1 MPWCAREM
9 ISTFDS
15 FKSHFDVSTMSEAL
29 RLLAPP
35 LGTRAH
41 LPLCSSSLSLSSPHC
56 QLLEPYEST
65 PVGTRVSPKGLVSIL
80 PPPKQISSK
89 VWEKVV
95 KLLAVKGE
103 PLVLGCGYIV
113 CLGFDVDVVNIRK
126 LNTSAVAV
134 LKWCQVGRQP
144 TMMCHCP
151 RTHTTT

>member
-1 MPWCAREM
+1 M
-9 ISTFDS
+9 ISTFNS
-15 FKSHFDVSTMSEAL
+15 FKSCFDGSTTSEAL

-41 LPLCSSSLSLSSPHC
+41 LPLCSSSLSLSSLHC
-56 QLLEPYEST
+56 QLLEPFEST

-103 PLVLGCGYIV
+103 LFVFGCGYIE
-113 CLGFDVDVVNIRK
+113 CLGFDVDAVKIMK
-126 LNTSAVAV
+126 LNTYAVAV
-134 LKWCQVGRQP
+134 MKWCQVGGRP
-144 TMMCHCP
+144 TMTCLCP
-151 RTHTTT
+151 PIHTTT